1 LKEDLNKQLLSILRK
16 GSIVAT
22 GCTEPISVAYA
33 AAKAVELAEGSA
45 IKKIEV
51 KVDEG
56 LFKNGVGA
64 GIPGIEERGLKIAAA
79 LGAVI
84 GNTQNELRLLENV
97 TQDQLEK
104 ARSMVRANK
113 IDVYINEIYKGFYLE
128 VTVMTDDQQVRIL
141 ILDHH
146 QNVVSVEK
154 GEHLEAL
161 KVESLRLENEPQAI
175 QDYSLSDLI
184 EFSKSV
190 CISDIKFLEEG
201 IKMAKV
207 ISEAGQ
213 KRKNGFGEA
222 MVKMNADS
230 MLNAS
235 LTEKVQMLAGSASE
249 ARMAGTSSP
258 VMTSAGSGN
267 HGITI
272 FITNTV
278 VAETLGCTQEKL
290 IRAIVLSNL
299 VTIYIKS
306 YTGTLSAMCGCAV
319 AAGVGAAAGVS
330 YLLGGTEKEIFGAMV
345 NMVGSIAGMLCDGA
359 KEGCA
364 FKVALA
370 SGWAV
375 QSALLSLNAKHIAL
389 NDGVLGDNIR
399 DLSMNLGSVC
409 NIGMAEANGI
419 INKLIQKNEE
429 R

>member
-1 LKEDLNKQLLSILRK
+1 MKEDLNKQLLSILRK

-33 AAKAVELAEGSA
+33 AAKAVELAEGKA
-45 IKKIEV
+45 IKKIDV

-84 GNTQNELRLLENV
+84 GNTQNQMRLLENV

-113 IDVYINEIYKGFYLE
+113 IDVYINEMYKGFYLE
-128 VTVMTDDQQVRIL
+128 VTVTTDKQQSRIL

-146 QNVVSVEK
+146 QNIVSVEK
-154 GEHLEAL
+154 GENLETL
-161 KVESLRLENEPQAI
+161 KVENLRLENVPQVI
-175 QDYSLSDLI
+175 QEYSLPDLI
-184 EFSKSV
+184 EFSQSV
-190 CISDIKFLEEG
+190 SFSEIKFLAEG
-201 IKMAKV
+201 IRMAKA
-207 ISEAGQ
+207 ISEIGQ

-222 MVKMNADS
+222 MMKMNEES
-230 MLNAS
+230 VLNES
-235 LTEKVQMLAGSASE
+235 LSERVQMYSGSASE
-249 ARMAGTSSP
+249 ARMAGAPCP

-272 FITNTV
+272 FMTNTV
-278 VAETLGCTQEKL
+278 VAETFGYTQEKL

-345 NMVGSIAGMLCDGA
+345 NMVGSIAGLICDGA

-375 QSALLSLNAKHIAL
+375 QSALLSLNSKHIAF

-399 DLSMNLGSVC
+399 DLSINLGSVC
-409 NIGMAEANGI
+409 NVGMAEANGI
-419 INKLIQKNEE
+419 INKLIQKNEA